1 MNGHQYRYV
10 VESNHLVNQLNAGET
25 LLLGLA
31 NQIGVSSTADTQQ
44 VNINR
49 HDELE
54 VDSVFVNGSET
65 DSMGERRRGDEKA
78 KQVPYSLIG

>member
-1 MNGHQYRYV
+1 MNSEKLRYV
-10 VESNHLVNQLNAGET
+10 VKSNHLVNQLDAGET

-31 NQIGVSSTADTQQ
+31 NLVGISSAADTQQ

-54 VDSVFVNGSET
+54 VDSVFVSGSET
-65 DSMGERRRGDEKA
+65 DSLGERRRGGWEA
-78 KQVPYSLIG
+78 NRSHIV

>member
-1 MNGHQYRYV
+1 MKGNTISYV

-31 NQIGVSSTADTQQ
+31 NQVGISSTGNTQQ
-44 VNINR
+44 VNIDR

-54 VDSVFVNGSET
+54 MDSAIVGGSET
-65 DSMGERRRGDEKA
+65 DSMG
-78 KQVPYSLIG
+78 V